1 MFFDNFNLRE
11 WVLGALYRIPGI
23 LIGLSF
29 HEWAHAYAAYKRGD
43 PTARNLGRMTV
54 NPIAHLDPIGIIT
67 LLIAG
72 FGWARPV
79 PVNPRN
85 LKEPKKDE
93 IIVSLAGVTT
103 NLIIAFVFMG
113 LLYPLVMFTQSE
125 IAITM
130 LFSVVS
136 INLGLFVFNLIPVPP
151 LDGYH
156 VFQALFARHIGY
168 RFFQAYERY
177 GTYILIAIVLGGGT
191 ILGAAIDGIMNLYD
205 GFYKLIFGFSLFI

>member
-1 MFFDNFNLRE
+1 LFDNFNLRE
-11 WVLGALYRIPGI
+11 WILEALYRIPGI

-54 NPIAHLDPIGIIT
+54 NPIAHLDPIGIVM
-67 LLIAG
+67 LLVAG

-85 LKEPKKDE
+85 FKEPRKDE

-113 LLYPLVMFTQSE
+113 IAYLVSLFTQSE
-125 IAITM
+125 VAYVLLLYT
-130 LFSVVS
+130 VY
-136 INLGLFVFNLIPVPP
+136 INVGLFVFNLIPVPP

-168 RFFQAYERY
+168 RFFQAFERY
-177 GTYILIAIVLGGGT
+177 GNYILIAIVLGGGG
-191 ILGAAIDGIMNLYD
+191 ILTAAIGGVVGLID
-205 GFYKLIFGFSLFI
+205 GFYTMLFGLFI

>member
-1 MFFDNFNLRE
+1 LFDNFNLRQWILE
-11 WVLGALYRIPGI
+11 ALYRIPGI

-54 NPIAHLDPIGIIT
+54 NPIAHLDPIGIVM
-67 LLIAG
+67 LLVAG

-85 LKEPKKDE
+85 FKEPRKDE

-113 LLYPLVMFTQSE
+113 IAYLVSLFTQSE
-125 IAITM
+125 VAYVLLLYT
-130 LFSVVS
+130 VY
-136 INLGLFVFNLIPVPP
+136 INVGLFVFNLIPVPP

-168 RFFQAYERY
+168 RFFQAFERY
-177 GTYILIAIVLGGGT
+177 GNYILIAIVLGGGG
-191 ILGAAIDGIMNLYD
+191 ILTAAIGGVVGLID
-205 GFYKLIFGFSLFI
+205 GFYTMLFGLFI

>member
-1 MFFDNFNLRE
+1 MFDNFNLRQWILE
-11 WVLGALYRIPGI
+11 ALYRIPGI

-54 NPIAHLDPIGIIT
+54 NPIAHLDPIGIVM
-67 LLIAG
+67 LLVAG

-85 LKEPKKDE
+85 FKEPRKDE

-113 LLYPLVMFTQSE
+113 IAYLVSLFTQSE
-125 IAITM
+125 VAYVLLLYT
-130 LFSVVS
+130 VY
-136 INLGLFVFNLIPVPP
+136 INVGLFVFNLIPVPP

-168 RFFQAYERY
+168 RFFQAFERY
-177 GTYILIAIVLGGGT
+177 GNYILIAIVLGGGG
-191 ILGAAIDGIMNLYD
+191 ILTAAIGGVVGLID
-205 GFYKLIFGFSLFI
+205 GFYTMLFGLFI

>member
-1 MFFDNFNLRE
+1 MFDNFNLRE
-11 WVLGALYRIPGI
+11 WILEALYRIPGI

-54 NPIAHLDPIGIIT
+54 NPIAHLDPIGIVM
-67 LLIAG
+67 LLVAG

-85 LKEPKKDE
+85 FKEPRKDE

-113 LLYPLVMFTQSE
+113 IAYLVSLFTQSE
-125 IAITM
+125 VAYVLLLYT
-130 LFSVVS
+130 VY
-136 INLGLFVFNLIPVPP
+136 INVGLFVFNLIPVPP

-168 RFFQAYERY
+168 RFFQAFERY
-177 GTYILIAIVLGGGT
+177 GNYILIAIVLGGGG
-191 ILGAAIDGIMNLYD
+191 ILTAAIGGVVGLID
-205 GFYKLIFGFSLFI
+205 GFYTMLFGLFI

>member
-1 MFFDNFNLRE
+1 MFSNLDLTGWLLE
-11 WVLGALYRIPGI
+11 ALYRIPGI
-23 LIGLSF
+23 IVGLSF

-54 NPIAHLDPIGIIT
+54 NPIAHVDPIGIAM

-85 LKEPKKDE
+85 FKNPRKDE

-103 NLIIAFVFMG
+103 NLIIAFLFTGVWVA
-113 LLYPLVMFTQSE
+113 LVAFVGSE
-125 IAITM
+125 IAENLIM
-130 LFSVVS
+130 NVVA
-136 INLGLFVFNLIPVPP
+136 INLGLFVFNLLPVPP

-156 VFQALFARHIGY
+156 VFQALFIKRIGY
-168 RFFQAYERY
+168 RFFQFVERY
-177 GTYILIAIVLGGGT
+177 GTMILIAILLVGGNTGFLGSIVSWFFMLFAT
-191 ILGAAIDGIMNLYD
+191 
-205 GFYKLIFGFSLFI
+205 FFTWLIGLFV